1 MNNTQMSA
9 RVGLFFLIGVVL
21 IYVTFESLRGNS
33 ISRKHGYTV
42 VAGFPTLKELKAG
55 DEVRMAGVKI
65 GVVETTRL
73 ANGRAEAILRIVPE
87 MHVAKDSVATISMA
101 GLIGTNY
108 VSINLGHPENGTV
121 PEVGGELLTRTAPDL
136 NQIMSDLGSLGQDL
150 KGALANISQAF
161 GSGADGKG
169 GLLSK
174 LDRLVSENSE
184 KINGTMANI
193 EDITAKIRNG
203 QGTLGKLVNDP
214 AGYDQLLATVN
225 EIKNA
230 AADARTFLNNTQGLI
245 DQVKSGKGSIGTLV
259 YDEEAGNNIKLVTKN
274 LRELSEKLNNPNS
287 SFGQLINNDQLLRD
301 AQATLRKVDS
311 AVDGLGDSGP
321 ISAVGVVA
329 GKLF

>member
-9 RVGLFFLIGVVL
+9 RVGLFFLIGVAL

-33 ISRKHGYTV
+33 VSRTKGYAV

-65 GVVETTRL
+65 GAVETTRL
-73 ANGRAEAILRIVPE
+73 ANGRAEAVLRILPE
-87 MHVAKDSVATISMA
+87 MHIAKDSVATISMA

-108 VSINLGHPENGTV
+108 VSLDLGHPDNGTV
-121 PEVGGELLTRTAPDL
+121 PEAGGELLTRSAPDL
-136 NQIMSDLGSLGQDL
+136 NQIMSDLGDLGKDL
-150 KGALANISQAF
+150 KGALGNISTAF
-161 GSGADGKG
+161 SGGADGKG

-184 KINGTMANI
+184 KINATMANL

-214 AGYDQLLATVN
+214 AAYDQLLATVT
-225 EIKNA
+225 EIKGA
-230 AADARTFLNNTQGLI
+230 AADARLFLTNTQGLI
-245 DQVKSGKGSIGTLV
+245 DQVKTGKGTLGTLV
-259 YDEEAGNNIKLVTKN
+259 YDEEAGNNIKLITKN
-274 LRELSEKLNNPNS
+274 VRELSEKLNNPNS
-287 SFGQLINNDQLLRD
+287 SFGQLITNDQLVRD

>member
-9 RVGLFFLIGVVL
+9 RVGLFFLIGIVL
-21 IYVTFESLRGNS
+21 IWVTFDSLRGNS
-33 ISRKHGYTV
+33 INRKHGYTV

-65 GVVETTRL
+65 GAVEATRL
-73 ANGRAEAILRIVPE
+73 ANGRAEAVLRILPE
-87 MHVAKDSVATISMA
+87 IQIAKDSVATIAMA

-108 VSINLGHPENGTV
+108 VSINLGNPVSGTV
-121 PEVGGELLTRTAPDL
+121 AAGGELQTRVVPDL
-136 NQIMSDLGSLGQDL
+136 NQIMSDLGALGQDL
-150 KGALANISQAF
+150 KGAIANISSSF
-161 GSGADGKG
+161 GSSADGKG
-169 GLLSK
+169 GLFSK

-184 KINGTMANI
+184 KINSTMASV
-193 EDITAKIRNG
+193 EAITAKINNG

-214 AGYDQLLATVN
+214 VAYDQLLATVN
-225 EIKNA
+225 EIKA
-230 AADARTFLNNTQGLI
+230 AATDTRTFITNTQMII
-245 DQVKSGKGSIGTLV
+245 DQVKTGKGTLGTLV
-259 YDEEAGNNIKLVTKN
+259 YDEEAGNNIKVVAKN

-287 SFGQLINNDQLLRD
+287 SFGQLITNDQLLRD

-321 ISAVGVVA
+321 ISAVGVVS

>member
-9 RVGLFFLIGVVL
+9 RVGLFFIIGIVL

-33 ISRKHGYTV
+33 VSRTKGYTV

-65 GVVETTRL
+65 GAVELTRL
-73 ANGRAEAILRIVPE
+73 ANGRAEAVLRILPE
-87 MHVAKDSVATISMA
+87 MQIAKDSVATISMA

-108 VSINLGHPENGTV
+108 VAINIGTPANGV
-121 PEVGGELLTRTAPDL
+121 VVAGGEILTRTAPDL

-150 KGALANISQAF
+150 KGAISNISSAF
-161 GSGADGKG
+161 GGSDGKG
-169 GLLSK
+169 GLFTK
-174 LDRLVSENSE
+174 LDRLVSDNSA
-184 KINGTMANI
+184 KIDATMANL
-193 EDITAKIRNG
+193 EAITAKINQG

-214 AGYDQLLATVN
+214 AAYDQLLATVN
-225 EIKNA
+225 EIKGA
-230 AADARTFLNNTQGLI
+230 AADARIFITNTQSII
-245 DQVKSGKGSIGTLV
+245 DQVKTGKGTLGTLV
-259 YDEEAGNNIKLVTKN
+259 YDEDAGNNIKLVVKN
-274 LRELSEKLNNPNS
+274 LSALSEKLNNPNS
-287 SFGQLINNDQLLRD
+287 TFGQLIGNDQLIRD

-311 AVDGLGDSGP
+311 AVDSMGDSGP

>member
-9 RVGLFFLIGVVL
+9 RVGLFFAIGVVL
-21 IYVTFESLRGNS
+21 IWVTYDALRGNS
-33 ISRKHGYTV
+33 INRKHGYTI

-55 DEVRMAGVKI
+55 DEVRMAGVKV
-65 GVVETTRL
+65 GSVEVTRL
-73 ANGRAEAILRIVPE
+73 ARTRAEAVLRILPE
-87 MHVAKDSVATISMA
+87 MHIPKDSVAAISMA

-108 VSINLGHPENGTV
+108 VSINLGHPELGTI
-121 PEVGGELLTRTAPDL
+121 PEGGEMLTRTAPDL
-136 NQIMSDLGSLGQDL
+136 NQIMSDLGDLGQDL

-161 GSGADGKG
+161 SGGADGKG

-184 KINGTMANI
+184 KINATMANL

-203 QGTLGKLVNDP
+203 QGTIGKLINDP
-214 AGYDQLLATVN
+214 AAYDSLLATVN
-225 EIKNA
+225 EIKGA
-230 AADARTFLNNTQGLI
+230 AADARTFLTNTQGII

-274 LRELSEKLNNPNS
+274 LRDLSEKLNNPNS
-287 SFGQLINNDQLLRD
+287 SFGQLITNDQLVRD
-301 AQATLRKVDS
+301 AQSTLRKVDS
-311 AVDGLGDSGP
+311 AVDSHGDSGP
-321 ISAVGVVA
+321 ISAVCTVA

>member
-9 RVGLFFLIGVVL
+9 RVGLFFLIGIVL

-33 ISRKHGYTV
+33 VSRTKGYTV

-65 GVVETTRL
+65 GAVELTRL
-73 ANGRAEAILRIVPE
+73 ANGRAEAVLRILPE
-87 MHVAKDSVATISMA
+87 MQIAKDSVATISMA

-108 VSINLGHPENGTV
+108 VSINIGTPANGV
-121 PEVGGELLTRTAPDL
+121 VAAGGELLTRTAPDL

-150 KGALANISQAF
+150 KGAISNISSAF
-161 GSGADGKG
+161 GGSDGKG
-169 GLLSK
+169 GLFTK
-174 LDRLVSENSE
+174 LDRLVSDNSA
-184 KINGTMANI
+184 KIDATMANL
-193 EDITAKIRNG
+193 EAITAKINQG

-214 AGYDQLLATVN
+214 AAYDQLLATVN
-225 EIKNA
+225 EIKGA
-230 AADARTFLNNTQGLI
+230 AADARTFITNTQGII
-245 DQVKSGKGSIGTLV
+245 DQVKTGKGTLGTLV
-259 YDEEAGNNIKLVTKN
+259 YDEDAGNNIKLVVKN
-274 LRELSEKLNNPNS
+274 LRDLSEKLNNPNS
-287 SFGQLINNDQLLRD
+287 TFGQLIGNDQLIRD

-311 AVDGLGDSGP
+311 AVDSMGDSGP

>member
-9 RVGLFFLIGVVL
+9 RVGLFFLIGIVL
-21 IYVTFESLRGNS
+21 IWVTFDSLRGNS
-33 ISRKHGYTV
+33 LNRKHGYTV

-65 GVVETTRL
+65 GSVDLTRL
-73 ANGRAEAILRIVPE
+73 ANDRAEAVLRILPE
-87 MHVAKDSVATISMA
+87 MHIAKDSVASISMA

-108 VSINLGHPENGTV
+108 VSLNIGHPELGTV
-121 PEVGGELLTRTAPDL
+121 PEGGELLTRTAPDL
-136 NQIMSDLGSLGQDL
+136 NQIMSDLGDLGKDL

-161 GSGADGKG
+161 SGGTDGKG
-169 GLLSK
+169 GLLAK
-174 LDRLVSENSE
+174 LDHLVSENDE
-184 KINGTMANI
+184 KITSTIANLD
-193 EDITAKIRNG
+193 DITAKIRSG

-214 AGYDQLLATVN
+214 AAYDQLLATVT
-225 EIKNA
+225 EIKGA
-230 AADARTFLNNTQGLI
+230 AADARVFLTNTQGII
-245 DQVKSGKGSIGTLV
+245 DQVKSGKGSLGTLV
-259 YDEEAGNNIKLVTKN
+259 YDEESGNNIKLITKN
-274 LRELSEKLNNPNS
+274 LRDLSEKLNNPNS
-287 SFGQLINNDQLLRD
+287 SFGQLITNDHLVRD